1 MNEVIRVRGEHYIL
15 ATSSLADGRTRV
27 LKHADTFGIFD
38 RYGDVQ
44 PIGMGEQGLFH
55 EGTRFLSRF
64 SLNLDKVRPLLLN
77 STVREDNTLFTADL
91 TNPDD
96 YIGGDEIAEKDTLH
110 ISRTKFLWQATC
122 YERLILRNYGSTPID
137 VTLSIEF
144 DADFSDIFE
153 VRGTKRKRRGKRLDP
168 VVEEASVVIPYEGL
182 DGVTRRT
189 ILNFSPRPKK
199 LTGKT
204 AIFKVSIAEK
214 ERLTFFVT
222 ISSQIGKAIPERL
235 SYDDALK
242 ESEKRLNS
250 AQSRYAQIFTSN
262 EQFNDWV
269 NRSASDL
276 QMMVTDTPHGMYPY
290 AGVPWF
296 NTPFGRDGIITAL
309 ECLWIN
315 PEIARGVL
323 AYLAATQAKEVNPAQ
338 DAEPGKILH
347 ETRGG
352 EMAALGEIPFG
363 SYYGSVDATAL
374 FVLLAGAYYERTA
387 DRAFIESI
395 WPNVESALNW
405 VDNYGDLDHD
415 GFVEYA
421 RRTPSGLV
429 NQGWKDSH
437 DSVFHADGTIPEGPI
452 ALCEVQAY
460 VYAAKRNA
468 AKIASVLGK
477 TERAAQLFREAKT
490 LQDQFEEAFWI
501 EEISTFALALD
512 GSKRPCKV
520 RTSNAGHALFAGIAS
535 EEHARR
541 TAATLMAKDSFSGW
555 GIQTLS
561 SLESMFN
568 PMSYHNGSIW
578 PHDNALIAYGLAN
591 YGFKDFA
598 VQILTGQFDASL
610 YMDIHRM
617 PELFCGF
624 TRIPKQGPIL
634 YPVANAPQS
643 WAAASVFLLL
653 QACLGLSINAP
664 ESQIRFSYPMLP
676 ESLSEIKISNLKVG
690 NASVDLRV
698 SRHAND
704 VGVIVERREGDI
716 EVIVIK

>member
-1 MNEVIRVRGEHYIL
+1 MNEVIRVRGEYYIL
-15 ATSSLADGRTRV
+15 ATSALADGRTRV

-96 YIGGDEIAEKDTLH
+96 YIGGDEIVEKDTLH

-122 YERLILRNYGSTPID
+122 YERLILRNYGSTPVD

-168 VVEEASVVIPYEGL
+168 VVEEESVVIPYEGL

-189 ILNFSPRPKK
+189 ILYFSPRPKE
-199 LTGKT
+199 LTGTT
-204 AIFKVSIAEK
+204 AIFEASIAEK

-222 ISSQIGKAIPERL
+222 ISSQIGEAMPERL

-242 ESEKRLNS
+242 ESEKKLNS

-276 QMMVTDTPHGMYPY
+276 QMMVTDTPHGIYPY

-363 SYYGSVDATAL
+363 CYYGSVDATAL

-405 VDNYGDLDHD
+405 IDNYGDLDRD

-460 VYAAKRNA
+460 VYAAKRSA
-468 AKIASVLGK
+468 AKIAGVLGK
-477 TERAAQLFREAKT
+477 AERAAQLFREAKT
-490 LQDQFEEAFWI
+490 LQDKFEKAFWI
-501 EEISTFALALD
+501 EGISTFALALD

-541 TAATLMAKDSFSGW
+541 TAATLMAGDSFSGW

-561 SLESMFN
+561 SLELMFN

-591 YGFKDFA
+591 YGYKELA

-664 ESQIRFSYPMLP
+664 ESQIRFLYPVLP
-676 ESLSEIKISNLKVG
+676 ESLSEIRISNLKVG
-690 NASVDLRV
+690 NASVDLRI
-698 SRHAND
+698 SRHTND
-704 VGVIVERREGDI
+704 VGVIVESREGDI